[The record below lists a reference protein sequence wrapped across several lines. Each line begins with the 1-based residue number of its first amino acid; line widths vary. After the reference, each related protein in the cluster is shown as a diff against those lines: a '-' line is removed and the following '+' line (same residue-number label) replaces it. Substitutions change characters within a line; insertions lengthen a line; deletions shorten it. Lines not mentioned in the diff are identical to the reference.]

1 MCPYNF
7 NSKGELVMK
16 KIVVLITA
24 ALTVF
29 AFAGVSNAEVS
40 GSKAAANVS
49 SVALFADKGGTHSWD
64 PVLSAKI
71 HTGTQKD
78 LLIGV
83 SLETALYTDTLAKSS
98 GGTKDTSNAT
108 AGIQIKVLVD
118 GKEAA
123 PGVVTYD
130 KRSQT
135 LSATLGGYFANC
147 TDVNGDGITDLLTE
161 CDLLPEEIQLILDTM
176 AAHHFNFV
184 ISNLPAGDHSV
195 EVQTEIKSSTS
206 SQTGSASAYA
216 TIGKG
221 SLTIEEI
228 RATNAPDGIVF
239 Q

>member
-1 MCPYNF
+1 
-7 NSKGELVMK
+7 MK
-16 KIVVLITA
+16 KIVLLITA
-24 ALTVF
+24 VLTVI

-49 SVALFADKGGTHSWD
+49 SVALFSDKGGTHSWD
-64 PVLSAKI
+64 PVLGAKI

-83 SLETALYTDTLAKSS
+83 SLETAIYTDTLVKSS

-108 AGIQIKVLVD
+108 AGIKIKVLVD
-118 GKEAA
+118 GNEAA
-123 PGVVTYD
+123 PGAVTYD

-161 CDLLPEEIQLILDTM
+161 CSLLPEEIQLILDTM
-176 AAHHFNFV
+176 AAHHFNFI
-184 ISNLPAGDHSV
+184 ISNLPAGDHTV
-195 EVQTEIKSSTS
+195 EVLTEIQSSTS
-206 SQTGSASAYA
+206 SMTGSASAYA

-221 SLTIEEI
+221 ALTIEEI